1 MNEPIKDKA
10 PKPPGLLPKNVQSW
24 VIIGIAL
31 LMVVIMWLT
40 GGKKPQATG
49 KSAAPTVL
57 TPAPVEVN
65 ETKIA
70 ELQSRIQDLQKQ
82 QLAAQSALAQQT
94 RLLGSLPQE
103 QPQAQPN
110 AGPSNAPPATAEDAI
125 KAERRKREYL
135 SLFASNL
142 ALSYRKNAS
151 SAGTTI
157 TENSPP
163 EQSQAATQSPDAFQL
178 AQLLKEMQPP
188 ALTQQLS
195 TVQSEATSSAQT
207 RTTSA
212 QATETIPGRK
222 EKEADHPAAVLP
234 DSLNA
239 AAGKTY
245 ILFEGTVLE
254 TVLINRLDGQ
264 SSGPVECLLATDV
277 YSHDRQHLLIPA
289 GTKILGETKKVDSF
303 GQTRLAVA
311 FHRLIMPDGYS
322 VSLDKFKGLDQIGDT
337 GLRDQVNNH
346 YLRIFGTSLAI
357 GALGAVAEAG
367 TGSALTA
374 SGSDLMRQGFAS
386 STAQSSAQILDKF
399 LNVMPTVT
407 IREGHRVKVY
417 LSGDLAVPDYSNHKM
432 PSDL

>member
-82 QLAAQSALAQQT
+82 QLAAQSALAQQN

-103 QPQAQPN
+103 QSQAQPN
-110 AGPSNAPPATAEDAI
+110 AAPNGAPPATAEDAI

-142 ALSYRKNAS
+142 ALSYRKNTS
-151 SAGTTI
+151 SAGTVP
-157 TENSPP
+157 TESSLA
-163 EQSQAATQSPDAFQL
+163 EQPKPTTQSPDAFQL

-188 ALTQQLS
+188 AFTQQLS
-195 TVQSEATSSAQT
+195 SVQPDATSSAQS
-207 RTTSA
+207 RTALA
-212 QATETIPGRK
+212 QAAEPTPGR
-222 EKEADHPAAVLP
+222 KEADHPAAVVP
-234 DSLNA
+234 DSANA

-264 SSGPVECLLATDV
+264 FSGPVECLLANDV
-277 YSHDRQHLLIPA
+277 YSRRN
-289 GTKILGETKKVDSF
+289 EDS
-303 GQTRLAVA
+303 G
-311 FHRLIMPDGYS
+311 
-322 VSLDKFKGLDQIGDT
+322 
-337 GLRDQVNNH
+337 
-346 YLRIFGTSLAI
+346 
-357 GALGAVAEAG
+357 
-367 TGSALTA
+367 
-374 SGSDLMRQGFAS
+374 
-386 STAQSSAQILDKF
+386 
-399 LNVMPTVT
+399 
-407 IREGHRVKVY
+407 
-417 LSGDLAVPDYSNHKM
+417 
-432 PSDL
+432 